1 MAFQPQKRSNSPAD
15 VIALRSCTPHRTPL
29 DPTILLDSAMVGLD
43 RPNLACQHGAFIHSH
58 GLVARGPIFRVTVWG
73 VDPKHQD
80 KAIAF
85 QMDARASLANA
96 TIGQRPIRLPVRID
110 LSIGFQ
116 AREPL
121 PAMGAD
127 SLEIGQTT
135 VPTVEGDVAWLE
147 HAL

>member
-1 MAFQPQKRSNSPAD
+1 MVFQPQKRSNSPTD
-15 VIALRSCTPHRTPL
+15 VIALRSCTPCSTPL
-29 DPTILLDSAMVGLD
+29 DPTILLDPAMVALD
-43 RPNLACQHGAFIHSH
+43 RPNLACQHAAFIHGH

-85 QMDARASLANA
+85 QMDARTSLANA
-96 TIGQRPIRLPVRID
+96 TISQRPIPLSVRID

-127 SLEIGQTT
+127 RL
-135 VPTVEGDVAWLE
+135 
-147 HAL
+147 